1 MVGLHYQRD
10 VNFLVPAQPARG
22 DGKPGKPI
30 PARNEQFYAQ
40 LQVTAEPRL
49 ALTQVGNVH
58 VTEAVDDRGN
68 RLIGPASAE
77 NTAAQRVSGY
87 FGFSNGPVVQLQAQL
102 SRPAE
107 AATTLKRFKGVI
119 PLIASTRKANPLMI
133 SLAAASGR
141 TFRNDEIAITVV
153 THTVPDNNRP
163 GTIELVIRT
172 NPANS
177 ADAAIAAS
185 DSPVRPDTHQ
195 QQIELVD
202 GLGRLIPWYQ
212 TGFDAEAARLT
223 MTIPHD
229 DPAAKPVE
237 LHYFGLIRAPAD
249 VPFEFSELPL
259 R

>member
-1 MVGLHYQRD
+1 M
-10 VNFLVPAQPARG
+10 
-22 DGKPGKPI
+22 
-30 PARNEQFYAQ
+30 
-40 LQVTAEPRL
+40 
-49 ALTQVGNVH
+49 
-58 VTEAVDDRGN
+58 
-68 RLIGPASAE
+68 
-77 NTAAQRVSGY
+77 
-87 FGFSNGPVVQLQAQL
+87 

-119 PLIASTRKANPLMI
+119 PLIASTRKANPLII

-237 LHYFGLIRAPAD
+237 LRYFGLIRAPAD
-249 VPFEFSELPL
+249 VPFEFSDLPL